1 MHTLP
6 KWKNYNSFLLEE
18 AWAEIWATF
27 RHLVI
32 IIIIIIIILA
42 FKLNGL
48 AIARKVL

>member
-6 KWKNYNSFLLEE
+6 EWENYNSLLLEE
-18 AWAEIWATF
+18 ASAETWATF
-27 RHLVI
+27 RHV
-32 IIIIIIIILA
+32 IIIIIIILA